1 MKSVIND
8 AENGSKLFVVLEYDV
23 ENKNIGESEKQK
35 IKQVEEN
42 IKKINIK
49 YTRLLDLV
57 LYIRSM
63 YGNLGEKELVISVE
77 HDEKAYYVKYVDMHL
92 IRFKIKEKIGE
103 VTYSFSYNEHEGS
116 QNIYSDEQTVFDIT
130 NLHADKMSESC
141 RCKRVAIELQK
152 YFMNIFEDLM
162 SL

>member
-8 AENGSKLFVVLEYDV
+8 AKNGSKLFVVLEYDV

-92 IRFKIKEKIGE
+92 IRFKIKERIGE

-116 QNIYSDEQTVFDIT
+116 QDIYSDEQTVFDIA